1 MKLVRYSTMGLR
13 LRRRNAIYFIL
24 LAGLLAIIWASYQSF
39 DQTAARAEKPL
50 SDLLT
55 ALDGKHVAKGVFTT
69 DGDRVDWTYTQG
81 GRYRTFL
88 PAGYSTVLV
97 DKFHESQ
104 LPVDVAQSPASNVWL
119 AVVLP
124 NVILLLTIGGFLWYV
139 LRRQR
144 GRGNPIRV

>member
-1 MKLVRYSTMGLR
+1 MRLLRYSIMALR
-13 LRRRNAIYFIL
+13 LRRRNTIYFIL
-24 LAGLLAIIWASYQSF
+24 LAGLLAVIWASYQSIN
-39 DQTAARAEKPL
+39 QTAMPAHKPL

-55 ALDGKHVAKGVFTT
+55 ALDEKQVANGVFTT
-69 DGDRVDWTYTQG
+69 DGDRLDWTDTQG

-104 LPVDVAQSPASNVWL
+104 LPVDVAQSPGSNVWL

-124 NVILLLTIGGFLWYV
+124 NVILFLTIGGFLWYV

-144 GRGNPIRV
+144 AKTGSSV

>member
-1 MKLVRYSTMGLR
+1 M
-13 LRRRNAIYFIL
+13 

-39 DQTAARAEKPL
+39 SGAGARAEKPL

-55 ALDGKHVAKGVFTT
+55 APDDKQVAGGVFTT
-69 DGDRVDWTYTQG
+69 DGDRVDWTDTQG
-81 GRYRTFL
+81 GRYQTLL

-97 DKFHESQ
+97 DRFHQSQ
-104 LPVDVAQSPASNVWL
+104 LPVDVAQSPGSNVWL

-124 NVILLLTIGGFLWYV
+124 NVILILTIGGFMLFM

-144 GRGNPIRV
+144 VRGDPNRV

>member
-1 MKLVRYSTMGLR
+1 MRLLRYSTMASLF
-13 LRRRNAIYFIL
+13 RRRRAIYFVL

-39 DQTAARAEKPL
+39 NQTAPRAEKPL

-55 ALDGKHVAKGVFTT
+55 ALDEKQVLNGVFTT
-69 DGDRVDWTYTQG
+69 DGDRLDWTDTQG

-104 LPVDVAQSPASNVWL
+104 LPVDVAQSPGSNVWL

-124 NVILLLTIGGFLWYV
+124 NVILFLTIGGFLWYV

-144 GRGNPIRV
+144 AKTGSSV

>member
-1 MKLVRYSTMGLR
+1 MRLLRYSTMASLF
-13 LRRRNAIYFIL
+13 RRRSTIYLIL
-24 LAGLLAIIWASYQSF
+24 LAGLLALIWASYVNFNGAPAPAQ
-39 DQTAARAEKPL
+39 KPL

-55 ALDGKHVAKGVFTT
+55 ALDEKQVANGVFTT
-69 DGDRVDWTYTQG
+69 DGDRVNWTDTQG

-104 LPVDVAQSPASNVWL
+104 LPVDVAESPASNVWL

-124 NVILLLTIGGFLWYV
+124 NVILFLIIGGFLWYV

-144 GRGNPIRV
+144 AKTESSV

>member
-1 MKLVRYSTMGLR
+1 MRLVRYSTMALR

-39 DQTAARAEKPL
+39 NQTAARAEKPL

-55 ALDGKHVAKGVFTT
+55 ALDGKQVAKGVFTT
-69 DGDRVDWTYTQG
+69 DGDRVDWTDTQG

-124 NVILLLTIGGFLWYV
+124 NGILLLTIGGFLWYV
-139 LRRQR
+139 LRWQR